1 MKEPHYAGAQ
11 YGEYAIDEEDVHSGD
26 DVNEVDWVRVYRCAR
41 PDACMQMP
49 KLEKL
54 PREQTE
60 VMRLMGYT
68 QLKAFVSGIF
78 WQVCVCV
85 CACAGVSGTPSSLT
99 TCMLALPRAPGL

>member
-26 DVNEVDWVRVYRCAR
+26 DVTEVDWVRVYRCAR

-85 CACAGVSGTPSSLT
+85 FALACERRPH
-99 TCMLALPRAPGL
+99 